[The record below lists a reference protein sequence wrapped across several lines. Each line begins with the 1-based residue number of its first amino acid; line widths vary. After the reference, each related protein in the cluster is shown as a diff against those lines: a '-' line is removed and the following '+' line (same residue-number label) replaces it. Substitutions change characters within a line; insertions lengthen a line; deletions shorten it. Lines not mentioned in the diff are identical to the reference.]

1 MKRIAI
7 YSRKSVYI
15 EGSISIETQINMCK
29 EYMLKKFKDTD
40 KALIY
45 NNIKAFNNNLS
56 VDDKRKITMSIFK
69 KIVYDPETTD
79 LDVTFM

>member
-29 EYMLKKFKDTD
+29 EYMLKNLKIVNLKYL
-40 KALIY
+40 KMKVLAVVILI
-45 NNIKAFNNNLS
+45 
-56 VDDKRKITMSIFK
+56 DQPFK
-69 KIVYDPETTD
+69 KC
-79 LDVTFM
+79 LN

>member
-29 EYMLKKFKDTD
+29 EYMLS
-40 KALIY
+40 LIH
-45 NNIKAFNNNLS
+45 I
-56 VDDKRKITMSIFK
+56 
-69 KIVYDPETTD
+69 
-79 LDVTFM
+79 

>member
-1 MKRIAI
+1 
-7 YSRKSVYI
+7 KSNIVELELQELNSKI
-15 EGSISIETQINMCK
+15 K
-29 EYMLKKFKDTD
+29 TD

-69 KIVYDPETTD
+69 KIVYDPETND